1 MRVNECDMASIL
13 MELRQFQYTTDVD
26 GTPTTVNVTLWES
39 GMNYIV
45 TQAFLQKHG
54 RLKADD
60 ILEMYKN
67 GDVNKDYVGD
77 CLKILLVNQW
87 KHWLECWKSD
97 YNPIWNVDGEEIRT
111 IETKYGKIS
120 TTQYGSTLT
129 DEQKVNGS
137 VSMQYGKTSTLTDEQ
152 KVNGT
157 VTTQYG
163 KIDTLT
169 DEQKVNGTVTTQYGQ
184 TIDVADEQKTDGK
197 NNTTHG
203 KKIDHTNPTTTN
215 QVAAFDQN
223 TYVGHDQQSI
233 TATYDQESGTTNTAI
248 SMGKITHDTDF
259 GGSDTVTNNLGK
271 VEHKDELSGSDT
283 VTNNIGKMEHKQEDR
298 GTDTQTNNMGKVEH
312 AKAGNDALTNSGK
325 DEVTETLV
333 RHGNIGVTMTQQ
345 LLTAEKNF
353 WEYFNFFDM
362 FFQSIA
368 NELSIPIYE

>member
-87 KHWLECWKSD
+87 KHWLECWTAD

-120 TTQYGSTLT
+120 TTVYSSTVT
-129 DEQKVNGS
+129 DEQKVAAHNEFT
-137 VSMQYGKTSTLTDEQ
+137 YGRT
-152 KVNGT
+152 
-157 VTTQYG
+157 
-163 KIDTLT
+163 DTLT
-169 DEQKVNGTVTTQYGQ
+169 DEQKVAAHNEYTYGKGE
-184 TIDVADEQKTDGK
+184 TLTDEQKTDGK
-197 NNTTHG
+197 NNITHG
-203 KKIDHTNPTTTN
+203 QKIDHTNPTTTN

-223 TYVGHDQQSI
+223 TYVGRDQQSI

-248 SMGKITHDTDF
+248 SMGKI
-259 GGSDTVTNNLGK
+259 
-271 VEHKDELSGSDT
+271 EHKSEQDGKDEQDLDAGT
-283 VTNNIGKMEHKQEDR
+283 MEHKNVASGKDEQDL
-298 GTDTQTNNMGKVEH
+298 NAGKVEH
-312 AKAGNDALTNSGK
+312 AKGGNDALTNSGK